1 MVTHIIP
8 VVKKQLNTLN
18 DNQVI
23 KRIIEDHKNLLML
36 KDNKA
41 SLTNIKPFFNITA
54 SLHNQ
59 TRK

>member
-1 MVTHIIP
+1 MP
-8 VVKKQLNTLN
+8 MVKKQLNTLN

-41 SLTNIKPFFNITA
+41 SLTKIKPFFNITA